1 VLRFEH
7 HSDVL
12 SCEMKFSV
20 FLPSQAQEGQK
31 VPVREPPSPR
41 FFVLRAAERLEH
53 ILTCAS

>member
-31 VPVREPPSPR
+31 VPVREPPPPQDSSSYGQQS
-41 FFVLRAAERLEH
+41 VWN
-53 ILTCAS
+53 IS